1 MIRQNLALLSS
12 ELRTKYEPKWV
23 LRIEESVR
31 KRIKESRDVFQD
43 CLPQSKSE
51 LRDRGEILAQQL
63 RSSAVKG
70 SQSLGEVSIKA
81 QLLSSVLIALIALNH
96 AVSPEESNLPI
107 SGENPIHTELLDKP
121 MQKGH
126 PAGTLITPSKKDI
139 DDYLSKINQYLLAL
153 SSATVVP
160 SRLLLALKKDNK
172 EMGISALG
180 YAAAAPL
187 FVFSGLEPGLG
198 AVALTSIVETIG
210 FGKIFSPKNTSGE
223 KLNLGKII
231 LVIPDSLGY
240 WQDKVFKKTSEVP
253 LADKISPI
261 SAQDNINFSQFIE
274 AIRGGALIVCPDSAM
289 LINSLGFLQGLVE
302 GAGMGKIADS
312 LRKEAKSRQSM
323 NLHHERQAQ
332 LLTVAAVLRTI
343 GQTFLET
350 SVGNV
355 GLIVLNGSEVLLD
368 RVMLESLKQH

>member
-1 MIRQNLALLSS
+1 
-12 ELRTKYEPKWV
+12 
-23 LRIEESVR
+23 
-31 KRIKESRDVFQD
+31 
-43 CLPQSKSE
+43 
-51 LRDRGEILAQQL
+51 
-63 RSSAVKG
+63 VKG
-70 SQSLGEVSIKA
+70 SQSLGEVSIQA

-96 AVSPEESNLPI
+96 AVSPEQVNL
-107 SGENPIHTELLDKP
+107 SVDDKNHIHVELSDKP

-126 PAGTLITPSKKDI
+126 PAGTLITLSKKEV

-253 LADKISPI
+253 LADKISVI
-261 SAQDNINFSQFIE
+261 SAQHHIDFSQFIE
-274 AIRGGALIVCPDSAM
+274 AFRAGVLMICPDLDV

-302 GAGMGKIADS
+302 GSGMEKIADS
-312 LRKEAKSRQSM
+312 LREEAKSEQSS
-323 NLHHERQAQ
+323 NSYRERQAK
-332 LLTVAAVLRTI
+332 LLTTSVLMNFI
-343 GQTFLET
+343 GKACLET
-350 SVGNV
+350 PAGNI
-355 GLIVLNGSEVLLD
+355 GLIILNISEAITDSALLK
-368 RVMLESLKQH
+368 SLNSTKPE